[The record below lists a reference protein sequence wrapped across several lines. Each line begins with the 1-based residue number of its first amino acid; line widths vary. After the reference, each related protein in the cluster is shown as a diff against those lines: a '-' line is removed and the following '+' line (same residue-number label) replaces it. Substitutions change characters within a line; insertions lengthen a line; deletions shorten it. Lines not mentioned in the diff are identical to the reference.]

1 MALHTIDANTF
12 ALYDFNEASGTTLGD
27 VSGNGRDMTWVGSP
41 TVIAG
46 LSGNARTLNGSTQYA
61 ELLSDANWRTLFTAS
76 TGWTIEAWVR
86 IPLASG
92 GTSRQYFF
100 SNAGSFSGETL
111 ANNSLCSTIMTN
123 GGGYGIFWESGSG
136 TNSIDQQNDDR
147 ALGQGR
153 WSHIAWRR
161 NAGTPTATTDVF
173 INGQLVRSYSA
184 ATLAAGGTDA
194 AQYNHIGR
202 FYRSSSTS
210 SWAGDIDEIR
220 ISNTPRTN
228 SEIDTSYRAGLG
240 ISATAP
246 TISNLSPS
254 DGTHISSSR
263 TISFDVT
270 LTDVGGLAK
279 TMIWAEYSNG
289 LSELVCEGVSFAP
302 AFREDSTAV
311 AITNGYTYTLSRRGG
326 WPYGPSISVSA
337 ISVGG
342 LENG

>member
-12 ALYDFNEASGTTLGD
+12 ALYDFNESSGTTLGD
-27 VSGNGRDMTWVGSP
+27 VSGNARHMTWVGSP
-41 TVIAG
+41 TVIGG

-92 GTSRQYFF
+92 GSTRQYFF

-111 ANNSLCSTIMTN
+111 ANNALCSTIMTN
-123 GGGYGIFWESGSG
+123 GGGYGIFWEHSTG
-136 TNSIDQQNDDR
+136 TNGIDQQSNDR

-173 INGQLVRSYSA
+173 INGQLVRTYSA
-184 ATLAAGGTDA
+184 ATLAAGGTA
-194 AQYNHIGR
+194 ATQYNHIGR
-202 FYRSSSTS
+202 FYRDNSGN
-210 SWAGDIDEIR
+210 SWSGDIDEIR
-220 ISNTPRTN
+220 ISDIPRTN
-228 SEIDTSYRAGLG
+228 SEIGTSYQAGLG
-240 ISATAP
+240 ISATPP
-246 TISNLSPS
+246 TISNLSPAN
-254 DGTHISSSR
+254 GQRIGVTQ
-263 TISFDVT
+263 TISFDLT
-270 LTDVGGLAK
+270 LSDVGGLAK
-279 TMIWAEYSNG
+279 TMVWAQYSNG
-289 LSELVCEGVSFAP
+289 LSELVCEGIAFTP
-302 AFREDSTAV
+302 AFAADSTTV

-326 WPYGPSISVSA
+326 WPLPPSISVSA